1 MVLRAKANINAR
13 TSNTD
18 ITVLS
23 ESFFAIAFA
32 IWKMR
37 KKTKLSELGGFLG
50 DGSQWQYITTIAHV
64 RKWFQDLGITGM
76 VSHVLRDPGFQSR
89 VGLCWSFLNGMG
101 GTVRK
106 PWGEIIPL
114 QMDGFFGSPKTRFSG
129 SYVAMRADMIPA
141 GFNPYEV
148 YKKISK
154 KVKQHKDFK
163 VARKEG
169 TLHQHKKK
177 LIDQGRTDI
186 KLSAIDQSKLK
197 RDEKL
202 AKAEAPTVTPKVTPK
217 ARAGTNP
224 KPKTKPMSRPEKIAR
239 VAIGQGEKGRRT
251 GVALRNKKTGKLT
264 GVSKKDQA
272 IAKGA
277 RVAAGT
283 AVAAGTLAGMSGGD
297 KSYTIKSGDTL
308 SQIAKKYGTTLGKL
322 LDANPKFRG
331 KDAAGRAKANRI
343 KPGQKISLSEIVS
356 PRKSV
361 YQDTT
366 KKEMAGMQMPKVKR
380 KGGGRVGVGAAL
392 KGYGAVR

>member
-1 MVLRAKANINAR
+1 MALPLIP
-13 TSNTD
+13 
-18 ITVLS
+18 I
-23 ESFFAIAFA
+23 AIAAGAQGVRMAAPKVAKFL
-32 IWKMR
+32 MDQGF
-37 KKTKLSELGGFLG
+37 KKASKGAVEKAGKNIGRVTQQDAQKLVPHTITKGGRAAPVPKSKVQKRLTAAVKAAG
-50 DGSQWQYITTIAHV
+50 KETTPRGSQ
-64 RKWFQDLGITGM
+64 
-76 VSHVLRDPGFQSR
+76 
-89 VGLCWSFLNGMG
+89 
-101 GTVRK
+101 
-106 PWGEIIPL
+106 
-114 QMDGFFGSPKTRFSG
+114 
-129 SYVAMRADMIPA
+129 
-141 GFNPYEV
+141 
-148 YKKISK
+148 
-154 KVKQHKDFK
+154 
-163 VARKEG
+163 
-169 TLHQHKKK
+169 
-177 LIDQGRTDI
+177 
-186 KLSAIDQSKLK
+186 LSAA
-197 RDEKL
+197 
-202 AKAEAPTVTPKVTPK
+202 AK
-217 ARAGTNP
+217 P

-239 VAIGQGEKGRRT
+239 VAIGQGEKGRRS

-343 KPGQKISLSEIVS
+343 KPGQKISLSGIVS

-366 KKEMAGMQMPKVKR
+366 KKEMAGMQMNKKRKAVTDKSVSSPRGSQISR

-392 KGYGAVR
+392 KGFGAVR

>member
-1 MVLRAKANINAR
+1 MALMAAPLIPIIIGAGQ
-13 TSNTD
+13 
-18 ITVLS
+18 
-23 ESFFAIAFA
+23 A
-32 IWKMR
+32 
-37 KKTKLSELGGFLG
+37 
-50 DGSQWQYITTIAHV
+50 
-64 RKWFQDLGITGM
+64 GIRM
-76 VSHVLRDPGFQSR
+76 AAP
-89 VGLCWSFLNGMG
+89 
-101 GTVRK
+101 
-106 PWGEIIPL
+106 
-114 QMDGFFGSPKTRFSG
+114 
-129 SYVAMRADMIPA
+129 
-141 GFNPYEV
+141 
-148 YKKISK
+148 
-154 KVKQHKDFK
+154 K
-163 VARKEG
+163 VAKFLMDQGFKKASASAVKKAGNKIGRVTQQDAQKLVPHTITKG
-169 TLHQHKKK
+169 GRAAPVPKSSVQKK
-177 LIDQGRTDI
+177 LT
-186 KLSAIDQSKLK
+186 A
-197 RDEKL
+197 
-202 AKAEAPTVTPKVTPK
+202 AVKAAGKETPKVKRKP
-217 ARAGTNP
+217 RAGTKP

-283 AVAAGTLAGMSGGD
+283 AAAAGTLAGMSGGD

-322 LDANPKFRG
+322 LNANPKFRG

-343 KPGQKISLSEIVS
+343 KPGQKISLSGIVS

-366 KKEMAGMQMPKVKR
+366 KKEMAGMQMNKKRKAVTDKSVSSPRGSQISR

>member
-1 MVLRAKANINAR
+1 MALPLIP
-13 TSNTD
+13 
-18 ITVLS
+18 I
-23 ESFFAIAFA
+23 AIGA
-32 IWKMR
+32 
-37 KKTKLSELGGFLG
+37 G
-50 DGSQWQYITTIAHV
+50 V
-64 RKWFQDLGITGM
+64 RM
-76 VSHVLRDPGFQSR
+76 AAP
-89 VGLCWSFLNGMG
+89 
-101 GTVRK
+101 
-106 PWGEIIPL
+106 
-114 QMDGFFGSPKTRFSG
+114 
-129 SYVAMRADMIPA
+129 
-141 GFNPYEV
+141 
-148 YKKISK
+148 
-154 KVKQHKDFK
+154 K
-163 VARKEG
+163 VAQMLMKEG
-169 TLHQHKKK
+169 FKKASKGAVEKAGKNIGRISQSDAMKLGVHSVTKGGKPKPVPKSKVQKK
-177 LIDQGRTDI
+177 LT
-186 KLSAIDQSKLK
+186 A
-197 RDEKL
+197 
-202 AKAEAPTVTPKVTPK
+202 AVKAAGKETPKVTPK
-217 ARAGTNP
+217 ARAGTKP

-283 AVAAGTLAGMSGGD
+283 AAAAATLAGMSGGD

-343 KPGQKISLSEIVS
+343 KPGQKISLSGIVS

-366 KKEMAGMQMPKVKR
+366 KKEMAGMQMNKKRKAVTDKSVSSPRGSQISR

-392 KGYGAVR
+392 KGFGAVR